1 MNKLLKSLTALYI
14 MTTVATAAAQSGAA
28 AYFTDNYLHR
38 FQLNPA
44 IANER
49 NFVGCPIL
57 GSISI
62 GLGGGLHLNDL
73 IYDFKGMKVVFT
85 DSNIP
90 VQQVARHIRTSNKL
104 TAHLSD
110 NLLEAGF
117 RMAGGY
123 SAVTLSAHARGAA
136 DIPGSLM
143 FMLKETD
150 SRSEFHIDPMRIKAS
165 AYFQLAFNHSH
176 EIGTV
181 PGLRLG
187 ATLKLLAGLGSAD
200 ARFGY
205 VSLRRTSPN
214 NRQDI
219 WEISSL
225 AQIEASAPGLEYRVA
240 YNPVNDR
247 YIVSDLDLTRHQLD
261 GWGAALDLGLTY
273 TRSAFEFSLA
283 FLDMGGLTWR
293 NNIMASTIGR
303 HTFKASLDAFD
314 IPDGEWK
321 NAMKYIRLAIGNL
334 YQMQD
339 IGDAG
344 QRFTSLAPVINAGV
358 RYQTPFYTPLTF
370 GLLST
375 TRIEGPFT
383 MSDIRLSAN
392 VRPFQAFAV
401 STSIVGGTE
410 GFSFGWII
418 SINCPGIALY
428 AGMDRT
434 PYSLGRYGLP
444 MSSAM
449 TFNAGF
455 DIPLN

>member
-1 MNKLLKSLTALYI
+1 MNKLLKSLAALSLLTPT
-14 MTTVATAAAQSGAA
+14 TTVTAQSGSA
-28 AYFTDNYLHR
+28 AYFTENYLHR

-44 IANER
+44 MANER
-49 NFVGCPIL
+49 DFVGCPIL
-57 GSISI
+57 GSISL
-62 GLGGGLHLNDL
+62 GLGGSLHLNDL
-73 IYDFKGMKVVFT
+73 IYDFNGMKVILT

-104 TAHLSD
+104 TALLSD

-123 SAVTLSAHARGAA
+123 STVTLSAHARGAA
-136 DIPGSLM
+136 DIPGSLI

-150 SRSEFHIDPMRIKAS
+150 SRPEFHIDPMRLKVS
-165 AYFQLAFNHSH
+165 AYFQLALNHSRY
-176 EIGTV
+176 ISAV
-181 PGLRLG
+181 PGLYLG

-200 ARFGY
+200 ARFGST
-205 VSLRRTSPN
+205 SLRRIPQN

-225 AQIEASAPGLEYRVA
+225 AQIEGSAPGLEYRVD
-240 YNPVNDR
+240 YNPLDNR
-247 YIVSDLDLTRHQLD
+247 YIVTDLDLTRHRLN

-273 TRSAFEFSLA
+273 TISAFELSLA

-293 NNIMASTIGR
+293 NNVMASTIGR
-303 HTFKASLDAFD
+303 HTFKASLNAFD
-314 IPDGEWK
+314 IPDGAWK
-321 NAMKYIRLAIGNL
+321 EAIKSVRLAIGNL

-344 QRFTSLAPVINAGV
+344 QRLTSLAPVINAGV
-358 RYQTPFYTPLTF
+358 SYRLPCYTPLTF

-375 TRIEGPFT
+375 THIEGPFT
-383 MSDIRLSAN
+383 KSDIRLSAN
-392 VRPFQAFAV
+392 IRPVPVLAASASV
-401 STSIVGGTE
+401 VGGTE
-410 GFSFGWII
+410 GFSLGWII

-434 PYSLGRYGLP
+434 PNSLGRYGLP

>member
-1 MNKLLKSLTALYI
+1 MNKLLKSLTALYL
-14 MTTVATAAAQSGAA
+14 MLSTAPAFAQSGSA

-49 NFVGCPIL
+49 DFVGCPIL
-57 GSISI
+57 GSISL
-62 GLGGGLHLNDL
+62 GLGGSLHLKDL
-73 IYDFKGMKVVFT
+73 VYDFKGMKVIFT

-90 VQQVARHIRTSNKL
+90 VQQVAQHVRASNKL
-104 TAHLSD
+104 TVQLSD

-117 RMAGGY
+117 KIAGGY

-136 DIPGSLM
+136 NIPGSLM
-143 FMLKETD
+143 FMLKEPD
-150 SRSEFHIDPMRIKAS
+150 KHSEFHIDPMRIKAS
-165 AYFQLAFNHSH
+165 AYFQLALNHSH
-176 EIGTV
+176 DISII

-200 ARFGY
+200 ARFENT
-205 VSLRRTSPN
+205 SLRRSTQN
-214 NRQDI
+214 NI

-225 AQIEASAPGLEYRVA
+225 AQIEASAPGLEYRVE
-240 YNPVNDR
+240 YNPIDNR
-247 YIVSDLDLTRHQLD
+247 YIVTDLDLTRHQLD
-261 GWGAALDLGLTY
+261 GWGAAIDLGLTY

-283 FLDMGGLTWR
+283 FLDIGGMTWR

-303 HTFKASLDAFD
+303 HNFRTPTDSFN

-321 NAMKYIRLAIGNL
+321 IAMKHIRLAIGNL

-339 IGDAG
+339 IGNAG
-344 QRFTSLAPVINAGV
+344 PRLTSLAPIINAGV
-358 RYQTPFYTPLTF
+358 RYKASFYTPLTF

-375 TRIEGPFT
+375 TRIDGPFT
-383 MSDIRLSAN
+383 TADLRLSAN
-392 VRPFQAFAV
+392 IRPV
-401 STSIVGGTE
+401 SVIAASASIVGGTE
-410 GFSFGWII
+410 GFGLGWII

-444 MSSAM
+444 MNSAM